1 MQIGF
6 RGAVGGHQVSPRELT
21 SSLLCN
27 LVCVEGI
34 VTKCSL
40 VQPKIVRSVHYCEAH
55 DKWLSR
61 VYRDNT
67 AIDLGV
73 VGHETSS
80 AYPTRDPET
89 DAPLDTEFGLCT
101 YKDHQALVIQEMPE
115 RAPLGQLPRSVELVL
130 DYDLVDKVKPGDRVQ
145 CMGVYRAMANSS
157 QGSTNAIF
165 KTKVL
170 CNNVNVLG
178 QDVGGI
184 TYSQQDLE
192 NIKELGA
199 RDDVLNVLTRSFASN
214 IYGHEY
220 IKRAC
225 ILQLL
230 GGCERKTSNK
240 THLRGDIN
248 VLLVGDPSTAKS
260 QLLRFSMSVSPLAVS
275 TTGRGS
281 SGVGLTAAVTS
292 DAETGEKK
300 LEAGAMVLGDRG
312 LVAIDEFDK
321 MSENDR
327 VAIHEVMEQQTV
339 TIAKA
344 GIHAS
349 LNARCCVLAAANPV
363 YGQYNKDRRPQENIG
378 LPDSLLSRFDLLFVV
393 YDQMDERV
401 DRKISAHVLE
411 AHAYRRPGIDM
422 APEPLSSGMWDAFD
436 ASGSNGV
443 SDEDEQATLMWE
455 KSKRGLGGAHKRRKA
470 NDGTSAEEGLLS
482 KPFLKKYIHYA
493 KNRVQPVLSDEAMG
507 FIENEYPAL
516 RAKAMET
523 NRTLPVTARQVETLI
538 RLATAYAKAR
548 LSQTVDEIDAIQ
560 AAELL
565 QYALY
570 HETGEGAA
578 AMEQRVTSPDSVME
592 ADDDVTQ
599 TRRNSAHQNDGN
611 DGEGNGDDMEESNRS
626 NGGDADS
633 QVELSAEGSAAIAQ
647 GTERYEFFAQRV
659 LQTLSQAE
667 KQGEEG
673 VQIVDVLPVINS
685 NAAQHFSRAE
695 ADQILQDM
703 ENENQVMYDSGLIYL
718 I

>member
-1 MQIGF
+1 M
-6 RGAVGGHQVSPRELT
+6 
-21 SSLLCN
+21 
-27 LVCVEGI
+27 
-34 VTKCSL
+34 
-40 VQPKIVRSVHYCEAH
+40 QPKIVRSVHYCEAH

-101 YKDHQALVIQEMPE
+101 YKDHQALVIQEIPE

-192 NIKELGA
+192 NTKELGA
-199 RDDVLNVLTRSFASN
+199 RDDVPNVLTRSFASN

-411 AHAYRRPGIDM
+411 AHAFRRPGIDM

-493 KNRVQPVLSDEAMG
+493 KNRVRCCLTRRWASSKMH
-507 FIENEYPAL
+507 PAL

-523 NRTLPVTARQVETLI
+523 NRTLP
-538 RLATAYAKAR
+538 
-548 LSQTVDEIDAIQ
+548 
-560 AAELL
+560 
-565 QYALY
+565 
-570 HETGEGAA
+570 
-578 AMEQRVTSPDSVME
+578 
-592 ADDDVTQ
+592 
-599 TRRNSAHQNDGN
+599 RR
-611 DGEGNGDDMEESNRS
+611 
-626 NGGDADS
+626 
-633 QVELSAEGSAAIAQ
+633 
-647 GTERYEFFAQRV
+647 
-659 LQTLSQAE
+659 
-667 KQGEEG
+667 
-673 VQIVDVLPVINS
+673 PVK
-685 NAAQHFSRAE
+685 
-695 ADQILQDM
+695 
-703 ENENQVMYDSGLIYL
+703 
-718 I
+718 